1 MILGMRLVHKRD
13 LNKMKEEWP
22 DWRLILIEQHAST
35 FLISRR
41 NSRDVYWGAYTSI
54 RLSMHILYIVP
65 NVAQGLGTNLGHRR
79 YELT

>member
-13 LNKMKEEWP
+13 LNERRVAR
-22 DWRLILIEQHAST
+22 WRLILIEQHANT

-41 NSRDVYWGAYTSI
+41 NSRDVYWSAYTSI

-65 NVAQGLGTNLGHRR
+65 NVARGLGTNLGYRR
-79 YELT
+79 YELA